1 MTTQKK
7 TKKKSDFKRP
17 APTKSLT
24 YHVAPSAQFAQDG
37 TPRARKRPA
46 KGR

>member
-1 MTTQKK
+1 MEKR

-17 APTKSLT
+17 APTKVYS
-24 YHVAPSAQFAQDG
+24 YHIAPHAYTAPDG

>member
-1 MTTQKK
+1 MATQKR

-17 APTKSLT
+17 APTKVLV
-24 YHVAPSAQFAQDG
+24 YRMAPSPYTAPDG

-46 KGR
+46 KSR